1 MESNVKSVKASKTT
15 GLANFGRSGW
25 GVVIYCAAMFW
36 FYVGMV
42 NDGSNIT
49 APAFAKAMGLDY
61 PVVLSMGTVA
71 GLVGF
76 LFFVVF
82 GQINIKLGARK
93 TSFICMVLAGIAY
106 AGIGFSNSLVMY
118 ATCLC
123 VVTGTVMSGG
133 YIAGG
138 TLVAKWF
145 PKKKGIVMGYTTMGH
160 NLASAFYVPMIAL
173 LVNTFGLQKGVM
185 VPSIGVMILGVI
197 GLLMIK
203 DTPEEKGQLPD
214 NVTQEDYE
222 LHYDANDPVDAT
234 GGWTTSSLLKERELW
249 LSAITTGIFQLVT
262 VGVMTQLVVRNMQ
275 LGFTEVEAIS
285 IMTILAAIGVFGSW
299 AFGVIDTKK
308 GTKPAMFAFACW
320 YIVALLLNISET
332 TIGIYISVFMIGM
345 AIGGSANFT
354 TSLPSAV
361 FGRHGFE
368 KVNSVIFPIQ
378 GIITSMNF
386 ALSGLSIKLVGS
398 LRGVYVVFVGVL
410 VINIFLIRIIDEH
423 KFNRDFKV
431 EEAL

>member
-1 MESNVKSVKASKTT
+1 MESNVRSEHVKKTA

-61 PVVLSMGTVA
+61 PVVLSMGTIA

-76 LFFVVF
+76 IFFVLF

-93 TSFICMVLAGIAY
+93 TSLICMLLAGVAY

-118 ATCLC
+118 AVCLC

-160 NLASAFYVPMIAL
+160 NLASAFYVPMIAF
-173 LVNTFGLQKGVM
+173 LVNTYGLQKGVM
-185 VPSIGVMILGVI
+185 VPSIGVMILGLI
-197 GLLMIK
+197 GVMMIR

-214 NVTQEDYE
+214 NVTEEEYK
-222 LHYDANDPVDAT
+222 LHYDADDSVDAT
-234 GGWTTSSLLKERELW
+234 GGWTTGKLLKERELW
-249 LSAITTGIFQLVT
+249 LSAVTTGIFQLVT

-285 IMTILAAIGVFGSW
+285 IMTLLAAIGVFGSW

-308 GTKPAMFAFACW
+308 GTKPAMIAFAAW

-398 LRGVYVVFVGVL
+398 LRGVYIVFVGVL
-410 VINIFLIRIIDEH
+410 ILNIFLIKIIDEH

-431 EEAL
+431 DEA